1 LEKLPLIKAL
11 VMWGQ
16 EAIPEDIQKDSR
28 IHTFKNFLE
37 LGKDITNNAID

>member
-1 LEKLPLIKAL
+1 
-11 VMWGQ
+11 MWGQ

-37 LGKDITNNAID
+37 LGKDINNNVIDHIMQK

>member
-1 LEKLPLIKAL
+1 MKSLELSNKRVRIR
-11 VMWGQ
+11 

-37 LGKDITNNAID
+37 LGKDINNNTID